1 LRKYYFRV
9 RVRGMSASIT
19 TKEAADRLGVS
30 AARVRQLVLA
40 GNLPAEKFGRDL
52 MIKASDL
59 RLVED
64 RPMGRPPK
72 AKANGANGKKGG
84 KK

>member
-1 LRKYYFRV
+1 
-9 RVRGMSASIT
+9 MSSPIT

-30 AARVRQLVLA
+30 PARVRQLVLA

-59 RLVED
+59 KLVED

>member
-1 LRKYYFRV
+1 
-9 RVRGMSASIT
+9 MSSPIT

-52 MIKASDL
+52 MIKESDL
-59 RLVED
+59 KLVED

-72 AKANGANGKKGG
+72 AKANGASGKKGG

>member
-1 LRKYYFRV
+1 
-9 RVRGMSASIT
+9 MSSPIT

-40 GNLPAEKFGRDL
+40 GDLPAEKFGRDL
-52 MIKASDL
+52 MIKESDL
-59 RLVED
+59 KLVED

-72 AKANGANGKKGG
+72 AKADGASGRKGG
-84 KK
+84 QK

>member
-1 LRKYYFRV
+1 
-9 RVRGMSASIT
+9 MSATLT
-19 TKEAADRLGVS
+19 TKEAAARLGVS

-52 MIKASDL
+52 MIKETDL
-59 RLVED
+59 KLVEE

-72 AKANGANGKKGG
+72 AQPNGSAASKKKGG

>member
-1 LRKYYFRV
+1 
-9 RVRGMSASIT
+9 MSATLT
-19 TKEAADRLGVS
+19 TKEAAARLGVS

-52 MIKASDL
+52 MIKETDL
-59 RLVED
+59 KLVEE
-64 RPMGRPPK
+64 RPIGRPPK
-72 AKANGANGKKGG
+72 TKSNGKKGR

>member
-1 LRKYYFRV
+1 
-9 RVRGMSASIT
+9 MSATIT

-59 RLVED
+59 KLVED

-72 AKANGANGKKGG
+72 AKANGANGRKGG